1 MFIVPIS
8 SLTPL
13 ESISEQE
20 GAVKGASTSNG
31 VPFAEVLG
39 EAMNTLQE
47 SQALSE
53 QDAIDLARG
62 DVSDLHT
69 LMINSSIT
77 ATAVETAV
85 QLTSR
90 AVSAYKEIMQVQV

>member
-1 MFIVPIS
+1 MVIVPIS

-13 ESISEQE
+13 EPIAGQE
-20 GAVKGASTSNG
+20 GTARGASTSSG
-31 VPFAEVLG
+31 IPFAEVLG

-62 DVSDLHT
+62 EVSDLHT

-90 AVSAYKEIMQVQV
+90 AVSAYKEIMQMQV